1 MLIMHGSV
9 YAALKVGEP
18 MSVRAAAVGRAAG
31 VVYAISFIAAGMWVA
46 TTMGG
51 HRIMSEVNSI
61 GPSNPLT
68 KHVAVIQ
75 GAWLGNFRAHGS
87 LWLGAPVAPVPA
99 RGARHG
105 PGQGRAGG

>member
-31 VVYAISFIAAGMWVA
+31 VVYAICFIAAGMWVA
-46 TTMGG
+46 SALAG
-51 HRIMSEVNSI
+51 HRIMSEVNSL

-68 KHVAVIQ
+68 KHVGGHSGSVAREFP
-75 GAWLGNFRAHGS
+75 GARS
-87 LWLGAPVAPVPA
+87 LWLAP
-99 RGARHG
+99 RSRCSR
-105 PGQGRAGG
+105 QG